1 MRRSFTFLHKLRSGL
16 DIRRAVQ
23 VALGICSIL
32 LGVYFFRHE
41 RHELHGIMQGIG
53 QARPAWIV
61 AGLMLAVVYVLL
73 QAAMYV
79 HGFRAAGGRITSG
92 EAVQL
97 FLRRN
102 LASIFLPAGGF
113 TSLGLFTR
121 PMEERGE
128 RPAVIHYASTIY
140 AVAGLVTV
148 VAVSLPVLAYLL
160 LVHGLSSE
168 IYSAFILLLVLVA
181 LMVWIIRSLMHQGI
195 AARLAVRLDPSI
207 AAVLDELGHGGLK
220 RGEVLLTLLT
230 SLAIELVGMAHL
242 YVAMQALGLGG
253 HWELAA
259 VGYVVAVL
267 LLVASPFLRGLGAI
281 EVSMTAVLMRYG
293 LHEWQAATAVLLF
306 RLFEFWLPLAGGVLS
321 FLRGRNNLALRL
333 MPAMMALVLG
343 VVDIASAA
351 SPATSHRMR
360 VLHGLVPTVQLDA
373 SSMTVLVAGLL
384 LVFVSVALV
393 RGLRM
398 AWWFALFLALA
409 SMVANLDRDVHPG
422 RIVAALAMV
431 AVLLRTHESYNL
443 RGDRRRRYAGITLL
457 AASVGGVLLFGI
469 IGFYFLE
476 KRDFNIEF
484 TLRGSVVNTLKVF
497 FLFGQDGLV
506 AHTHFAKEFTVGLR
520 IAFACAL
527 TFGFYALWRPWAG
540 GTPTDDAARL
550 RAMELLGRY
559 GDSPLDRFKV
569 AADKELY
576 APDGVDGFVAY
587 ATAGGYALALG
598 MPTAKG
604 ISEKQALVRGF
615 DEYCG
620 RNNLRPVYYRM
631 GLNDA
636 QVLRSMGKKVLL
648 IGQEA
653 VLDLGSFNLAGRNQ
667 KTLRNSLSRAMR
679 EELALKTYPPPLAD
693 GLLQKL
699 KAVSTEW
706 LAEGKSEAGFS
717 QGVFDANLL
726 RGDEVLTVE
735 NAGGRVLAFTNII
748 PDGIAGEATYDLLR
762 TAEGVPGYVTDFLM
776 LGLFEHFRG
785 QGFTHINLGLVPMSG
800 IKQAKDLP
808 ERALK
813 FAYERIARFAHYKG
827 LRDFKEKF
835 NPAWNDMFL
844 AYDHDLDLFFIPKAL
859 LEVEEG

>member
-1 MRRSFTFLHKLRSGL
+1 MRRSSTFLLKLGSGL

-53 QARPAWIV
+53 NARPAWIV
-61 AGLMLAVVYVLL
+61 AGLLLAVAYVLL

-79 HGFRAAGGRITSG
+79 HGFRAAGGQISWG
-92 EAVQL
+92 AAVRL

-102 LASIFLPAGGF
+102 LASVFLPAGGF

-121 PMEERGE
+121 SLEERGE
-128 RPAVIHYASTIY
+128 RRAVIHYASTIY
-140 AVAGLVTV
+140 AIAGMVTV
-148 VAVSLPVLAYLL
+148 VAASLPVLAYLFL
-160 LVHGLSSE
+160 AHGLSGD
-168 IYSAFILLLVLVA
+168 IYYAFVFLVVLVA
-181 LMVWIIRSLMHQGI
+181 GMAWVVRSLLQQGV
-195 AARLAVRLDPSI
+195 AARIAVRLSPSI
-207 AAVLDELGHGGLK
+207 AGVLEEVGQSRLK
-220 RGEVLLTLLT
+220 RGEVLLTLLA
-230 SLAIELVGMAHL
+230 SFAIELVGMAHL
-242 YVAMQALGLGG
+242 YVAMQALGMGS

-293 LHEWQAATAVLLF
+293 LQESQAATAVLLF

-333 MPAMMALVLG
+333 LPAMMALVLG

-351 SPATSHRMR
+351 SPATAHRMR
-360 VLHGLVPTVQLDA
+360 VLQGLVPTVQLDA

-384 LVFVSVALV
+384 LIFVSVALV

-409 SMVANLDRDVHPG
+409 SMAANLDRAILPG
-422 RIVAALAMV
+422 RTVAALAMV
-431 AVLLRTHESYNL
+431 AVLLRTRGSYKFL
-443 RGDRRRRYAGITLL
+443 GDRRRRYAGITVL
-457 AASVGGVLLFGI
+457 AASLGGVLLFGI
-469 IGFYFLE
+469 VGFYFLE
-476 KRDFNIEF
+476 KRDFNIDF
-484 TLRGSVVNTLKVF
+484 TLRDSVVNTLKVF

-506 AHTHFAKEFTVGLR
+506 AHTHFAREFTVGLR

-527 TFGFYALWRPWAG
+527 TIGLYALWKPWAG
-540 GTPTDDAARL
+540 GGPTEVAVRL
-550 RAMELLGRY
+550 RAQELVHRY

-587 ATAGGYALALG
+587 ATAKGYALALG

-604 ISEKQALVRGF
+604 ISEKQALIRGF
-615 DEYCG
+615 DDYCG
-620 RNNLRPVYYRM
+620 RNNLRPVYYRI
-631 GLNDA
+631 GTTDA
-636 QVLRSMGKKVLL
+636 RLLRSMGKKLLL

-653 VLDLGSFNLAGRNQ
+653 VLDLALFNLAGRDQ
-667 KTLRNSLSRAMR
+667 KTLRNSLSRATR
-679 EELALKTYPPPLAD
+679 EELVVKTYPPPVAD

-699 KAVSTEW
+699 KTVSTEW
-706 LAEGKSEAGFS
+706 LMGGKHEAAFS
-717 QGVFDANLL
+717 QGVFDANVL
-726 RGDEVLTVE
+726 RGDEILTVE

-748 PDGIAGEATYDLLR
+748 PDGISGEATYDLFR

-776 LGLFEHFRG
+776 VGLFEHFRS
-785 QGFTHINLGLVPMSG
+785 QGFTHVNLGLAPMSG
-800 IKQAKDLP
+800 IGQAKDLP

-827 LRDFKEKF
+827 LRNFKEKF
-835 NPAWNDMFL
+835 NPGWNDMFL
-844 AYDHDLDLFFIPKAL
+844 AYDHDLDLFFIPTAL